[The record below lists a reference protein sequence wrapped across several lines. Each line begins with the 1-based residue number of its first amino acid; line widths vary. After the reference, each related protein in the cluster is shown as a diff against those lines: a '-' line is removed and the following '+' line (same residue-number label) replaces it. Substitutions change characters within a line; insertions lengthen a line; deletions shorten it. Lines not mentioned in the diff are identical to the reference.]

1 MAGDYYQILGVSR
14 DVDKD
19 ELKRAYRRLARQYH
33 PDVNKEPGAEEKF
46 KEISRAYEVLS
57 EPETRSRYD
66 RFGEAGVGGAAG
78 GASGFDYNDMGGFAD
93 IFETIFSGFGGGV
106 GTAQGQSRRRNGP
119 VRGDD
124 LRLDLKLDFREAV
137 FGGEKQI
144 KIPHL
149 ESCETCDGSGAKSG
163 TGVKTCGTCNGAGQ
177 VRRATRTPFGSF
189 AQVAACT
196 TCNGTGQVIEEKC
209 ETCHGAG
216 RQQETK
222 NLKITIPPGVDNGT
236 RLRVSGEGD
245 AGMRNG
251 TPGDLYVYLF
261 VESDKEFT
269 REGIN
274 IRSEIS
280 ISYLQ
285 AILGC
290 NLEVNTVDGKE
301 ELTIPSGTQP
311 NTVLTLENK
320 GVPKLGNP
328 VSRGNHLITVKID
341 IPTKVNSEEREL
353 LEKLATVRGESIGK
367 GSKEGFLGGLF
378 QK

>member
-14 DVDKD
+14 DADKD

-46 KEISRAYEVLS
+46 KEINRAYEVLS
-57 EPETRSRYD
+57 EPDTRARYD

-78 GASGFDYNDMGGFAD
+78 ASGFDYGDMGGFAD

-106 GTAQGQSRRRNGP
+106 GTAQSQSRRRNGP

-149 ESCETCDGSGAKSG
+149 ETCETCDGTGAKPG
-163 TGVKTCGTCNGAGQ
+163 TGVKTCGTCNGSGQ

-189 AQVAACT
+189 AQVSACT

-209 ETCHGAG
+209 GTCHGAG

-222 NLKITIPPGVDNGT
+222 KLKITIPPGVDNGT

-251 TPGDLYVYLF
+251 ASGDLYVYLF
-261 VESDKEFT
+261 VESDREFT
-269 REGIN
+269 REGID
-274 IRSEIS
+274 IRSEITV
-280 ISYLQ
+280 SYLQ

-290 NLEVNTVDGKE
+290 NLQVNTVDGKE
-301 ELTIPSGTQP
+301 QLTIPAGTQP

-328 VSRGNHLITVKID
+328 VSRGNHLITVKVN

-353 LEKLATVRGESIGK
+353 LEKLASVRGESTGK
-367 GSKEGFLGGLF
+367 GNKEGFLGGLF
-378 QK
+378 HK

>member
-19 ELKRAYRRLARQYH
+19 ELKRAYRRLARKYH

-46 KEISRAYEVLS
+46 KEINRAYEILS
-57 EPETRSRYD
+57 EPETRARYD
-66 RFGEAGVGGAAG
+66 RFGEAGIGGAA
-78 GASGFDYNDMGGFAD
+78 GASGFDYSDMGGFAD

-106 GTAQGQSRRRNGP
+106 GTGTGQSRRRNGP

-149 ESCETCDGSGAKSG
+149 ESCQTCNGTGAKPG
-163 TGVKTCGTCNGAGQ
+163 TGVKTCGTCGGSGQ

-189 AQVAACT
+189 AQVSACT

-209 ETCHGAG
+209 GTCHGAG

-222 NLKITIPPGVDNGT
+222 KLKITIPPGVDNGT

-245 AGMRNG
+245 AGVRSG

-269 REGIN
+269 REGVN
-274 IRSEIS
+274 IKSEIT

-290 NLEVNTVDGKE
+290 SLNVNTVDGKE
-301 ELTIPSGTQP
+301 ELTIPAGTQP

-328 VSRGNHLITVKID
+328 VSRGNHLITVKIN
-341 IPTKVNSEEREL
+341 IPTRVNSEEREL
-353 LEKLATVRGESIGK
+353 LEKLATVRGETTGK
-367 GSKEGFLGGLF
+367 GNKEGFLGGLF

>member
-57 EPETRSRYD
+57 EPDTRARYD

-78 GASGFDYNDMGGFAD
+78 GSGFDYSDMGGFAD

-106 GTAQGQSRRRNGP
+106 GTGASQSRRRNGP

-124 LRLDLKLDFREAV
+124 LRLDLKLDFKEAV

-149 ESCETCDGSGAKSG
+149 ESCDTCNGTGAKPG
-163 TGVKTCGTCNGAGQ
+163 TGVKTCETCGGNGQ

-189 AQVAACT
+189 AQVTTCT

-209 ETCHGAG
+209 STCHGAG

-222 NLKITIPPGVDNGT
+222 KLKITIPPGVDNGT

-274 IRSEIS
+274 IRSEIT

-290 NLEVNTVDGKE
+290 NLQVNTVDGKE
-301 ELTIPSGTQP
+301 DLTIPAGTQP
-311 NTVLTLENK
+311 NTVLTIENK
-320 GVPKLGNP
+320 GVPRLGNP
-328 VSRGNHLITVKID
+328 VSRGNHLLTVKID

-353 LEKLATVRGESIGK
+353 LEKLAAVRGEATGK

-378 QK
+378 HK

>member
-1 MAGDYYQILGVSR
+1 MAGDYYQILGVSQ

-33 PDVNKEPGAEEKF
+33 PDVNKEAGAEEKF

-57 EPETRSRYD
+57 EPETRARYD

-78 GASGFDYNDMGGFAD
+78 ASGYDYGDMGGFAD

-106 GTAQGQSRRRNGP
+106 GTSPGQSRRRNGP
-119 VRGDD
+119 ARGDD

-149 ESCETCDGSGAKSG
+149 ESCNTCNGTGAKPG
-163 TGVKTCGTCNGAGQ
+163 TGVKTCGTCGGNGQ

-209 ETCHGAG
+209 NTCHGAG

-222 NLKITIPPGVDNGT
+222 KLKITIPPGVDNGT

-245 AGMRNG
+245 AGVRSG

-274 IRSEIS
+274 VRSELTV
-280 ISYLQ
+280 SYLQ

-290 NLEVNTVDGKE
+290 TLNINTVDGKE
-301 ELTIPSGTQP
+301 ELIIPAGTQP

-341 IPTKVNSEEREL
+341 IPTKLNSEEREL
-353 LEKLATVRGESIGK
+353 LEKLATVRGEATGK
-367 GSKEGFLGGLF
+367 GNKEGFLGGLF